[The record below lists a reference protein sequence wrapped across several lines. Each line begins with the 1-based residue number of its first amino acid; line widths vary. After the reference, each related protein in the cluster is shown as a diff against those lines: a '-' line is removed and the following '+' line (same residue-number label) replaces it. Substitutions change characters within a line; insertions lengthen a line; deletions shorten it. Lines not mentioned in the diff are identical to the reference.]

1 MDKRITWSQVVS
13 SLSPVLNPLLLP
25 YLTKDSDDTHWQS
38 CPSGLLI
45 WLHFLSYQVTSR
57 QMTELFMHVH
67 GYAYPCA

>member
-45 WLHFLSYQVTSR
+45 WLHFIIISSHLQTDD
-57 QMTELFMHVH
+57 
-67 GYAYPCA
+67 